1 MLHCSE
7 PGFILESLN
16 SEVIARYNCFKPEVA
31 ITCTMNYTDTNVFTQ
46 DWVIK
51 KCF

>member
-16 SEVIARYNCFKPEVA
+16 SEVIARYNCVLNQKSLLHV
-31 ITCTMNYTDTNVFTQ
+31 Q
-46 DWVIK
+46 
-51 KCF
+51 